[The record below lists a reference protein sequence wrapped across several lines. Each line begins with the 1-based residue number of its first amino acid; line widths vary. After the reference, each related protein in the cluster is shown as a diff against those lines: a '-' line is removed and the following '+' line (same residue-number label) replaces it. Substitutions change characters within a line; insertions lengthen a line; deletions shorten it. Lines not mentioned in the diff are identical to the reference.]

1 MHIKGIIAPLL
12 SWKMH
17 TSEEQEVKSADNP
30 SIFVR
35 ASQQHQQR
43 RQQQQQQPQPQPQRQ
58 RNDNNV
64 NHDDD
69 DEDDEHD
76 VDDED
81 GGNEDDDDPFQESDY
96 AAPTPEAT
104 CRLES
109 ASGDALAGRSSKA
122 AAFSWPRVFLGMD
135 DVATGA
141 SRTACVM
148 RIAVGVERTEMEA

>member
-1 MHIKGIIAPLL
+1 MARSLLGNAHQGIIAPLL
-12 SWKMH
+12 PWKMH

-43 RQQQQQQPQPQPQRQ
+43 QQQQQQQQPQPQPQPQRQ
-58 RNDNNV
+58 RNDNNI

-96 AAPTPEAT
+96 AAPTT
-104 CRLES
+104 
-109 ASGDALAGRSSKA
+109 
-122 AAFSWPRVFLGMD
+122 
-135 DVATGA
+135 
-141 SRTACVM
+141 
-148 RIAVGVERTEMEA
+148 